1 MMHYRM
7 ELIFYTLDSGLK
19 SAEKCATV
27 KNHTLFALIAKKDS
41 GKWGLQRVNISLQSY
56 FFIFLTHYNGV
67 TKMKKIS
74 AVFSSFTSY
83 QDFL

>member
-1 MMHYRM
+1 MHYRM

-27 KNHTLFALIAKKDS
+27 KNHTLFALIAKKRFWKMGS
-41 GKWGLQRVNISLQSY
+41 TELILASNPI

-67 TKMKKIS
+67 TKI
-74 AVFSSFTSY
+74 
-83 QDFL
+83 

>member
-27 KNHTLFALIAKKDS
+27 KNHTLFALIAKKKILENGVD
-41 GKWGLQRVNISLQSY
+41 RVDISLQSY
-56 FFIFLTHYNGV
+56 FFH
-67 TKMKKIS
+67 
-74 AVFSSFTSY
+74 FSNP
-83 QDFL
+83 L